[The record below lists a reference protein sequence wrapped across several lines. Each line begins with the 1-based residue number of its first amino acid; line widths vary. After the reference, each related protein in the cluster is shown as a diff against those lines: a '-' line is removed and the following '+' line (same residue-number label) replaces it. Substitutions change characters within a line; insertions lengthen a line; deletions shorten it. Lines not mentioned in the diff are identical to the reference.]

1 VVEPSRSHLHPQF
14 EEAAPLFLYK
24 VGRVVL
30 VGYMQGNSW
39 VLARGWR
46 SRDRFSD
53 VRLWRFS
60 DADAFA
66 KQVFRLSQEEDVDLI
81 AARDAAR
88 EASHWAAALGAS

>member
-1 VVEPSRSHLHPQF
+1 MEPSRSHRHPQF
-14 EEAAPLFLYK
+14 DETAPLFLHG

-30 VGYMQGNSW
+30 VGYTQGSDW

-60 DADAFA
+60 DADAFV
-66 KQVFRLSQEEDVDLI
+66 KQVFRLSQEEEVDLST
-81 AARDAAR
+81 ARDAAQ
-88 EASHWAAALGAS
+88 EASLWAAALGAR

>member
-1 VVEPSRSHLHPQF
+1 METSRSHLNPQSD
-14 EEAAPLFLYK
+14 ETAPLFLYG

-30 VGYMQGNSW
+30 VGYTKGNDW

-53 VRLWRFS
+53 VRLWRFT

-66 KQVFRLSQEEDVDLI
+66 KQVFRLSQEEDVDLST
-81 AARDAAR
+81 AR
-88 EASHWAAALGAS
+88 EAAQEASLWAAALGAR